1 MPASVPLSSN
11 TPFRSFLH
19 GERGNVVIDWVVITA
34 GVVGLG
40 IVVAVNIGT
49 GAAGIGEKAAVE
61 MGRVGENL

>member
-1 MPASVPLSSN
+1 MPAIFPQSSGSR
-11 TPFRSFLH
+11 FRAFLRR
-19 GERGNVVIDWVVITA
+19 ECGNVVIDWVVITA

-61 MGRVGENL
+61 MEKVGENL